1 MEYGRALKVCRAA
14 LELTQQDVAKKAQIT
29 TSYLS
34 LIEGGKRSPSLAT
47 LERISKAMGVPTHLV
62 MLLAAGPQEIPGPE
76 RKKLGVISK
85 SLLDLLAGRSAS
97 RRNR

>member
-1 MEYGRALKVCRAA
+1 MEYGRALKICRAA
-14 LELTQQDVAKKAQIT
+14 LELTQQDVAKKAHIT

-62 MLLAAGPQEIPGPE
+62 MLLAAGPQEIPDPE
-76 RKKLGVISK
+76 RKKLGAVSK
-85 SLLDLLAGRSAS
+85 SLLDLLAGRSAA

>member
-1 MEYGRALKVCRAA
+1 MEYGRALKICRAA
-14 LELTQQDVAKKAQIT
+14 LELTQQDVAKRAHIT

-34 LIEGGKRSPSLAT
+34 LIEGGKRSPSLPT

-76 RKKLGVISK
+76 RKKLGQVSS
-85 SLLDLLAGRSAS
+85 SLLDLLAGRSAA

>member
-1 MEYGRALKVCRAA
+1 MEYGRALKICRAA
-14 LELTQQDVAKKAQIT
+14 LGLTQQDVAKKARIT

-76 RKKLGVISK
+76 RKKLGEVSK
-85 SLLDLLAGRSAS
+85 SLLDLLAGRSAA
-97 RRNR
+97 RHNP